1 MIVHQYEKSY
11 KGDSELDD
19 YFRFKMASSANLRKS
34 QDGIS
39 NLGYVLRSSSLLTV
53 HFNPSDRPLLSLDR
67 SGRSEGI
74 IGHEPMRM

>member
-1 MIVHQYEKSY
+1 MSHNSQSPCVLVQASWIVHFDPFISADKRYYKYKMIVHQYEKSY

-39 NLGYVLRSSSLLTV
+39 NLG
-53 HFNPSDRPLLSLDR
+53 
-67 SGRSEGI
+67 
-74 IGHEPMRM
+74 

>member
-1 MIVHQYEKSY
+1 MIEIFISADKQYYKYKMIVHQYEKSY

-39 NLGYVLRSSSLLTV
+39 NLGYVFSATIKRFQLLLG
-53 HFNPSDRPLLSLDR
+53 N
-67 SGRSEGI
+67 I
-74 IGHEPMRM
+74 